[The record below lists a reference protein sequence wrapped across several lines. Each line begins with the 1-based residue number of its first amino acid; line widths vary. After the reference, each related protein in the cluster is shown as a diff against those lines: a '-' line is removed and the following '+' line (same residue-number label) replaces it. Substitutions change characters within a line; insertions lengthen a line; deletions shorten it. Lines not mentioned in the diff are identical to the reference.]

1 MTPRVKIL
9 NPMVQLSLL
18 KSAKNKT
25 NSDPIDKEI
34 RILKVE
40 ANVLYNE
47 LVNSSAFQG
56 TRNTTRNIF
65 TNTNTIQNLSD
76 SHANCK

>member
-1 MTPRVKIL
+1 
-9 NPMVQLSLL
+9 MVQLSLL

-56 TRNTTRNIF
+56 TSNTTRNIF
-65 TNTNTIQNLSD
+65 TNTNTNTIQNLSD